1 MYKKKTDEER
11 KQEIDALLSQIDK
24 GVQSFLTSD
33 KYKDMLSE
41 VSKFR
46 EYSFNNTMLI
56 LAQRKDS
63 TKVNSC
69 KRWNELGR
77 YVKSGEKA
85 MKILAPLI
93 RHYTVEEDEIDLN
106 GNVKLVKKE
115 KSYIKGFKTVP
126 VFDISQTD
134 GKELTMDKV
143 CMSLNGEI
151 ENFDGYVQATRDLV
165 TIPIIIKEKNSADSV
180 KGYCSP
186 KEIVI
191 YKDTEL
197 QMLKTL
203 FHELGHVLL
212 DHTNPNCDISR
223 DEKECQAE
231 SVAFIVANSLGF
243 DVSEYSFEYIG
254 TWASKRTL
262 EDVKKSLSGIVNVSK
277 RILEKVEPIQ
287 QIQVA

>member
-1 MYKKKTDEER
+1 MYKKER
-11 KQEIDALLSQIDK
+11 KQEVDMLLAKIDE

-33 KYKDMLSE
+33 KYKEMLVE

-46 EYSFNNTMLI
+46 RYSFYNMMLI
-56 LAQRKDS
+56 LTQMENP
-63 TKVNSC
+63 TKINSC

-93 RHYTVEEDEIDLN
+93 KHYTVEEAETDLT
-106 GNVKLVKKE
+106 GNVQLVKKE
-115 KSYIKGFKTVP
+115 KTYLAGFRPVP

-134 GKELTMDKV
+134 GKELTMDKICTSV
-143 CMSLNGEI
+143 KGDVRNLDDYFQTAKG
-151 ENFDGYVQATRDLV
+151 LV
-165 TIPIIIKEKNSADSV
+165 DIPIVIKEKPLHEEA
-180 KGYCSP
+180 KGYCSI
-186 KEIVI
+186 KEIVV

-212 DHTNPNCDISR
+212 KHTSPECDIPR

-231 SVAFIVANSLGF
+231 SVAFIVSNSLGF

-254 TWASKRTL
+254 TWANNRKV
-262 EDVKKSLSGIVNVSK
+262 EDIKKSLSSVVDVTK
-277 RILEKVEPIQ
+277 KILDKVELIQ
-287 QIQVA
+287 QNQAA